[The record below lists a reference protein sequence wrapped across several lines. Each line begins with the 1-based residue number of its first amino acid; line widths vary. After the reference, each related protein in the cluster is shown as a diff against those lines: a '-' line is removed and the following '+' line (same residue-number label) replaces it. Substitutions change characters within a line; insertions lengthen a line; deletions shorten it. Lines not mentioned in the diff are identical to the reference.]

1 MHRSL
6 SIELDLSSPTK
17 RFSLAGLE
25 FHWGNLFSQGCS
37 RLAFCWGNACPIVC
51 AGREGSRLLPSYR
64 ATILQSGSPPGDT
77 DLPPCKAASS
87 HPQTTPSP
95 DDFSLRSPSQP

>member
-25 FHWGNLFSQGCS
+25 FHSGNRPRS
-37 RLAFCWGNACPIVC
+37 RRRPRPRGGVSCWGLYVPRPGGEPSG
-51 AGREGSRLLPSYR
+51 GRGTTPRPGRGR
-64 ATILQSGSPPGDT
+64 A
-77 DLPPCKAASS
+77 AFS

>member
-25 FHWGNLFSQGCS
+25 FHSGNRPRSGRRPPDFAPSSETLGGYVGQDFRRAQSS
-37 RLAFCWGNACPIVC
+37 RCPRGGLGPV
-51 AGREGSRLLPSYR
+51 AGGE
-64 ATILQSGSPPGDT
+64 
-77 DLPPCKAASS
+77 
-87 HPQTTPSP
+87 
-95 DDFSLRSPSQP
+95 SL

>member
-25 FHWGNLFSQGCS
+25 FHSGNRPRS
-37 RLAFCWGNACPIVC
+37 RRRSPDFAPSSETPGGYVGQDFGELSRAAVLERGVWVQ
-51 AGREGSRLLPSYR
+51 RLEGSRFNGWQFCR
-64 ATILQSGSPPGDT
+64 
-77 DLPPCKAASS
+77 
-87 HPQTTPSP
+87 
-95 DDFSLRSPSQP
+95 

>member
-25 FHWGNLFSQGCS
+25 FHCGN
-37 RLAFCWGNACPIVC
+37 RPH
-51 AGREGSRLLPSYR
+51 R
-64 ATILQSGSPPGDT
+64 AARDWHFVGETHVP
-77 DLPPCKAASS
+77 
-87 HPQTTPSP
+87 
-95 DDFSLRSPSQP
+95 